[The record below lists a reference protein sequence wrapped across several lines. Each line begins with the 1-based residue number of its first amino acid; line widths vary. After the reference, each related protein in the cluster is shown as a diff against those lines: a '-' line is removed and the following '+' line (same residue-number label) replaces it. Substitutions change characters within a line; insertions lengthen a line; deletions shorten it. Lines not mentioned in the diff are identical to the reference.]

1 MRLDLFLLQKGMVS
15 SRTRAQELISKGHV
29 YLLDSEKKIT
39 LSKASYEVTEACTDK
54 IFLEGNELQKFVSR
68 AGLKLEG
75 ALRRTQLR
83 LSQKKAL
90 DIGQSTGGFTDCLL
104 QNGIAE
110 VVGVDVG
117 HGQLSHQIREDQRV
131 IFFENL
137 NVKNL
142 KENAEFLQAV
152 PPGRFDLIV
161 ADVSFISVTKIIPA
175 LPDFLSVHGKYL
187 LLVKPQ
193 FECGADRLDKNGI
206 VNDESVYSEVRATI
220 VKCCEEQ
227 FGVVSDYFESAL
239 PGKDGNR
246 EFFIYGHKS
255 VKNEFDS

>member
-1 MRLDLFLLQKGMVS
+1 MRLDLFLLHKGMAP
-15 SRTRAQELISKGHV
+15 SRTRAQELIAKGHV
-29 YLLDSEKKIT
+29 YLLDAEKKTT
-39 LSKASYEVTEACTDK
+39 LSKASYEVTESFTDK

-75 ALRRTQLR
+75 ALRRTQLP
-83 LSQKKAL
+83 LTDKKAL

-117 HGQLSHQIREDQRV
+117 HGQLNTQIRENQRV
-131 IFFENL
+131 TFFENL

-142 KENAEFLQAV
+142 KESAEFLQAV
-152 PPGRFDLIV
+152 PLGGFDLIV
-161 ADVSFISVTKIIPA
+161 ADVSFISITKVIPA
-175 LPDFLSVHGKYL
+175 LPDFLSAQGRYL

-193 FECGADRLDKNGI
+193 FECGADKLDKNGI
-206 VNDESVYSEVRATI
+206 VNDESVYGEVRSTI
-220 VKCCEEQ
+220 IKFCEEQ

-246 EFFIYGHKS
+246 EFFIYGSKS
-255 VKNEFDS
+255 VKN